1 MKCLRKCWAK
11 KWKKKMWNN
20 KCVCVYLQAVTAN
33 CSAWLNSTFFL
44 REKKSTASFQI
55 ALFWILVQCA
65 SLNYGSMNLCLAY
78 EHINEKA
85 SRQRNSMDTL
95 LQKYYS
101 DIFYTDFFYK
111 KKEYLQKR
119 TSKKLVLFSV

>member
-1 MKCLRKCWAK
+1 M
-11 KWKKKMWNN
+11 
-20 KCVCVYLQAVTAN
+20 YLQAVTAN

-78 EHINEKA
+78 EHINEKEN
-85 SRQRNSMDTL
+85 RQRNSMDTL
-95 LQKYYS
+95 LQNYYL
-101 DIFYTDFFYK
+101 DIFIRKRIFTKKNIQK
-111 KKEYLQKR
+111 KKWYYFMFRKQL
-119 TSKKLVLFSV
+119 

>member
-1 MKCLRKCWAK
+1 M
-11 KWKKKMWNN
+11 
-20 KCVCVYLQAVTAN
+20 YLQAVTAN